1 MDQPRALTLMVTA
14 GQWQAVKDTL
24 SRPNGRSLTTPDTF
38 GNSTTSTVYSLRLT
52 IDTAISYVQLILSI
66 QQPTKLSFSN
76 QYSNL
81 RHYVPIDTATR
92 HITIPLLIQRPI
104 KLLYSYYYS
113 NTLRNYTPIVT
124 ATHYFLHS

>member
-1 MDQPRALTLMVTA
+1 MVTA

-24 SRPNGRSLTTPDTF
+24 SRPTGRSLTTPDTF
-38 GNSTTSTVYSLRLT
+38 GNSTTSTIYSSRLT

-66 QQPTKLSFSN
+66 QQSTKLSFSD
-76 QYSNL
+76 QYSKL
-81 RHYVPIDTATR
+81 RHYPPIDTATSY
-92 HITIPLLIQRPI
+92 ITIRLLIKRPI

-113 NTLRNYTPIVT
+113 NPLRNYTPIVT